1 MIKKIT
7 IEAISIKPTKKD
19 GSAYT
24 WKDTKTNTLKTR
36 TMVSIKSGED
46 WYTGWSYK
54 AGSAAETLKIGDT
67 PELFITEEADKVDPT
82 KIWKSWKFPK
92 PEDKANQEIAELKAK
107 LAAMNTAPTVQGV
120 GAGFNATPS
129 IADGSVPVST
139 VPF

>member
-24 WKDTKTNTLKTR
+24 WKDTKTNTVKTR

-46 WYTGWSYK
+46 WYMGWSYK
-54 AGSAAETLKIGDT
+54 AGSAAETLKVGDT
-67 PELFITEEADKVDPT
+67 PELVIIEEADKVDPT
-82 KIWKSWKFPK
+82 KIWKNWKFPK

-107 LAAMNTAPTVQGV
+107 LAAMSPTTVNTVTQNTSGGLNVV
-120 GAGFNATPS
+120 V
-129 IADGSVPVST
+129 DGSVPSLQ